1 MNDTPHPLSNR
12 LIDSI
17 ADYAIFAVDTGGTII
32 TWNTGA
38 ERITGYGARQI
49 VGTHVSRLYDEAE
62 TAAGEPAR
70 HLALA
75 RDDRVEDH
83 GWRVRRDGTRFPA
96 HVVVT
101 PIRDDRRSLIGF
113 ATVIR
118 DSTEHMIEKALH
130 SSEMTFELLVQSVE
144 DYAIL
149 MLDPK
154 GRVLSWNAGAARIKG
169 YKASE
174 ILGRSFTVFYPEEA
188 LAVGFPQ
195 HELDAAVRFGRFEDE
210 SWRLRKDGSRFWA
223 NVVITALRD
232 ENGSLVGFAKVTR
245 DLTARV
251 EMEHQ
256 ARRLAAEKAAHAEA
270 LRRSA
275 DLEEMNEEL
284 QMQAAEL
291 EAQAAELEEQK
302 EEASALAEQLLEAND
317 ELQHA
322 VARTEAARQE
332 AERSA
337 IAMAEA
343 YRELDQFAYVASHD
357 LKAPLRGIANL
368 AQWIQDDLGDD
379 ISEQSAKHLGL
390 LQGRVHRMEALIEGI
405 LTYSRAGRA
414 LGKAQ
419 RIETG
424 TLVGEIIELIAPP
437 PGVTIDVAKDMPVID
452 AERVPLEQVF
462 MNLIANA
469 VKFAGADRDRAHV
482 TVGWLDAGED
492 FEFTVHDDG
501 PGIAPE
507 FHERIW
513 GIFQTL
519 APRDRVEGTGIG
531 LSVVKKVIE
540 TRGGRVSV
548 ESVPGHGATF
558 RFTWPKRLQE
568 RF

>member
-174 ILGRSFTVFYPEEA
+174 IL
-188 LAVGFPQ
+188 
-195 HELDAAVRFGRFEDE
+195 
-210 SWRLRKDGSRFWA
+210 
-223 NVVITALRD
+223 
-232 ENGSLVGFAKVTR
+232 
-245 DLTARV
+245 
-251 EMEHQ
+251 
-256 ARRLAAEKAAHAEA
+256 
-270 LRRSA
+270 
-275 DLEEMNEEL
+275 
-284 QMQAAEL
+284 
-291 EAQAAELEEQK
+291 
-302 EEASALAEQLLEAND
+302 
-317 ELQHA
+317 
-322 VARTEAARQE
+322 
-332 AERSA
+332 
-337 IAMAEA
+337 
-343 YRELDQFAYVASHD
+343 
-357 LKAPLRGIANL
+357 
-368 AQWIQDDLGDD
+368 
-379 ISEQSAKHLGL
+379 
-390 LQGRVHRMEALIEGI
+390 
-405 LTYSRAGRA
+405 
-414 LGKAQ
+414 
-419 RIETG
+419 
-424 TLVGEIIELIAPP
+424 
-437 PGVTIDVAKDMPVID
+437 
-452 AERVPLEQVF
+452 
-462 MNLIANA
+462 
-469 VKFAGADRDRAHV
+469 
-482 TVGWLDAGED
+482 
-492 FEFTVHDDG
+492 
-501 PGIAPE
+501 
-507 FHERIW
+507 
-513 GIFQTL
+513 
-519 APRDRVEGTGIG
+519 
-531 LSVVKKVIE
+531 
-540 TRGGRVSV
+540 
-548 ESVPGHGATF
+548 
-558 RFTWPKRLQE
+558 
-568 RF
+568 